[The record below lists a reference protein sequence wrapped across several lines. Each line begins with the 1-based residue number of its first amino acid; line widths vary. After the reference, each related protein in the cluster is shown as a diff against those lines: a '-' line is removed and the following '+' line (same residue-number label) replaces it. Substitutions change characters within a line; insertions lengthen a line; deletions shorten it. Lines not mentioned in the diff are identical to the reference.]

1 MRVIV
6 SLIWAFLISSALAYI
21 LSSMAN
27 EMFNFTQAL
36 GLTISMIVTV
46 LIIDGLLSSLTR
58 SAE

>member
-6 SLIWAFLISSALAYI
+6 SLIWALLISSALAYI

-36 GLTISMIVTV
+36 GLAISMIVAV
-46 LIIDGLLSSLTR
+46 LIIDGLLSSLSR

>member
-36 GLTISMIVTV
+36 GLTVSIIVTV
-46 LIIDGLLSSLTR
+46 LVIDGLLSSLTR

>member
-6 SLIWAFLISSALAYI
+6 SLVWAFLISSALAYI

-36 GLTISMIVTV
+36 GLTISMIVAV
-46 LIIDGLLSSLTR
+46 LIIDGLLSGLTR
-58 SAE
+58 SAD